1 MAMPLRAR
9 RAAAPSNVPPPRPS
23 YAGDFPDPA
32 VVWDPGTRR
41 YWAFATQ
48 HAATNVQTISST
60 DLATWSP
67 VTDALPALPRWAAP
81 GHTWAPSVAR
91 FGATWVMWYTTRQA
105 SSGRQTISVAT
116 ASSPGGPYADDSA
129 APAVCQLANGGSI
142 DAKVFVDGP
151 HAYLLW
157 KSDDNAVGKPTHLW
171 GAALDASG
179 TAVGGPATL
188 LLSQHARWQAPAME
202 GPAMVA
208 AGGAYY
214 LFYGANDWSSADAG
228 IGYATCRGPLGP
240 CRDRA
245 TDGPW
250 LGAHGRALGPAS
262 PDVFTDASGALRLAF
277 HAWDGCVGYPRGK
290 RALWVGHLSFSP
302 AGPRLTG

>member
-188 LLSQHARWQAPAME
+188 LLSQHARWQA
-202 GPAMVA
+202 
-208 AGGAYY
+208 
-214 LFYGANDWSSADAG
+214 
-228 IGYATCRGPLGP
+228 TCRGPLGP